1 MEHFIQ
7 TLNFVTIKD
16 WLMISILALLV
27 VNLFT
32 FKQQRK
38 KQEDQELLIQSLEN
52 NFKALANSAIGLGES
67 VLNIE
72 RQQRTNTSVTNIYKQ
87 PANSTYNNP
96 ADFYDSP
103 NQPYEKAIRLAQ
115 TDVSV
120 EDIMSACG
128 LSQSEVELICM
139 MHRLDKVS

>member
-1 MEHFIQ
+1 MEQFIQ

-27 VNLFT
+27 VNLFS
-32 FKQQRK
+32 FKQLRK
-38 KQEDQELLIQSLEN
+38 KQEGQELLIQSLEN
-52 NFKALANSAIGLGES
+52 NLKALANAAIGLGES
-67 VLNIE
+67 VLNVE
-72 RQQRTNTSVTNIYKQ
+72 RQQRTNTSVTNVYKQ
-87 PANSTYNNP
+87 PANSSYNDP
-96 ADFYDSP
+96 VDFYNSP

-115 TDVSV
+115 SDASV
-120 EDIMSACG
+120 DDIMHACG

>member
-1 MEHFIQ
+1 MEQFIQ

-27 VNLFT
+27 VNLVS
-32 FKQQRK
+32 FKQLRK
-38 KQEDQELLIQSLEN
+38 KQEGQQLLIQSLEN

-67 VLNIE
+67 ILNVE
-72 RQQRTNTSVTNIYKQ
+72 RQQRTNTSVTNLYKQ
-87 PANSTYNNP
+87 PTNSTYNSP
-96 ADFYDSP
+96 VDFYDSP

-115 TDVSV
+115 SDVSV
-120 EDIMSACG
+120 DDIMRACG